1 MRGFERKMRGFLTQ
15 EALLVGIES
24 RTSSPV
30 RLNRGDNLQSI
41 AVPGLYPAGEGAGY
55 AGGIVS
61 AALDGL
67 RAAKAIIRRYAPLDA
82 R

>member
-1 MRGFERKMRGFLTQ
+1 VRGFERKMRGFLTQ

-30 RLNRGDNLQSI
+30 RLERGDNLQSI

-61 AALDGL
+61 SGVDGL
-67 RAAKAIIRRYAPLDA
+67 RIAEAIAAELS
-82 R
+82 